1 MYNMENNSSFTSS
14 LGGLLTGSV
23 NFSDMSLTTLVIV
36 VAFVAIVLVIA
47 ICKLEL
53 IPDLDKKIPFL
64 QKFCTKKEVC
74 FAGETC
80 DAYEQQPQ
88 LNEDEQTDL

>member
-1 MYNMENNSSFTSS
+1 MENNNSFMSS

-23 NFSDMSLTTLVIV
+23 NFSDMSLTTLVFIV
-36 VAFVAIVLVIA
+36 ATVVIVLVIA
-47 ICKLEL
+47 ICKFNL

-64 QKFCTKKEVC
+64 QNFCTKKEVC

-80 DAYEQQPQ
+80 DVNEQPD
-88 LNEDEQTDL
+88 NGEEQTTL

>member
-1 MYNMENNSSFTSS
+1 MYNMENGNSSMSS

-23 NFSDMSLTTLVIV
+23 NFSDMSLTTLVFIV
-36 VAFVAIVLVIA
+36 ATVVIVLVIA
-47 ICKLEL
+47 ICKFNL

-64 QKFCTKKEVC
+64 QNFCTKKEVC

-80 DAYEQQPQ
+80 DVSYEQPDIDQEQPM
-88 LNEDEQTDL
+88 L